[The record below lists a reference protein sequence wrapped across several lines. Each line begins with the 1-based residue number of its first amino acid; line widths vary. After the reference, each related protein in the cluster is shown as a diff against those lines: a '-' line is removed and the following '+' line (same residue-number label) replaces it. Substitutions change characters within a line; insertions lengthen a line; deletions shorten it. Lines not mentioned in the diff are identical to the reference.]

1 MQSGNP
7 AASGGFVVVELPVA
21 VELVLLGLVLLPLLV
36 LGVSVRTCLVNA
48 SQHFPLVVVVV
59 VELGVLV
66 VVEVCAIAT
75 PMLPA
80 SMAAVITPIP
90 IIRMRYFSW
99 CGGGEHP
106 PQLVQNGDEPLPFL
120 AVVCQKKR
128 IQVAAAAAIFN
139 LSRTVP

>member
-1 MQSGNP
+1 M
-7 AASGGFVVVELPVA
+7 AVELVLLL
-21 VELVLLGLVLLPLLV
+21 VLLGLVLLGLVLLPLLV

-66 VVEVCAIAT
+66 VVEVCAIAR

-90 IIRMRYFSW
+90 IIRMRYLS
-99 CGGGEHP
+99 CG
-106 PQLVQNGDEPLPFL
+106 
-120 AVVCQKKR
+120 VVASIR
-128 IQVAAAAAIFN
+128 HN
-139 LSRTVP
+139 LCETAPNRSRS